1 MMDRKWDIRTIY
13 LYLVSFVTLMMV
25 LFGAVNGL
33 QAGFDYFFQPRDLY
47 APPLY
52 DKMRGVE
59 PDPVRAEEL
68 ARLEQERTER
78 TMRYNQL
85 QRVFHSLAT
94 MGIGL
99 PVYLY
104 HWRKINDKEA
114 KEKET

>member
-1 MMDRKWDIRTIY
+1 MERKWDIRTIY

-25 LFGAVNGL
+25 LFGAVSGL
-33 QAGFDYFFQPRDLY
+33 QAGFDYFFQPADIY

-52 DKMRGVE
+52 DKLRGVE
-59 PDPVRAEEL
+59 PDPDKAREL
-68 ARLEQERTER
+68 ARLEQERMER
-78 TMRYNQL
+78 NHRYNQL

-104 HWRKINDKEA
+104 HWRKINE
-114 KEKET
+114 KEKTDKDTT